1 VALSAPLPAAPA
13 AASGMPQFD
22 LAQWPGQIVWVLIVF
37 ALLYVLLAK
46 VFVPRLAGTIE
57 ARETRIS
64 GEIGDARRM
73 RDEALEKSA
82 AAAGEMAQ
90 AKARARAI
98 ADEATAKVKAK
109 GEAQRAAEDAKLGQI
124 LAAADEE
131 IAAARA
137 TAMTHVQGIAM
148 QTAAAMIERLTGA
161 AASAAEL
168 GAADNALAREPA

>member
-1 VALSAPLPAAPA
+1 
-13 AASGMPQFD
+13 MPQFD

-37 ALLYVLLAK
+37 AVLYVLLAK
-46 VFVPRLAGTIE
+46 VFVPRLAGAIDE
-57 ARETRIS
+57 RERRIS

-73 RDEALEKSA
+73 RDESLEKSA

-98 ADEATAKVKAK
+98 ADEATAKVKAE
-109 GEAQRAAEDAKLGQI
+109 GEAERAAEDAKLAQI

-137 TAMTHVQGIAM
+137 QAMTHVKEIAAS
-148 QTAAAMIERLTGA
+148 AAVAMIERLTGKA
-161 AASAAEL
+161 PSAAEL
-168 GAADNALAREPA
+168 RAAETAVAAPEPA